1 MNAQKRVLLLVGS
14 PRGRNSTSESL
25 GTYLLDRL
33 REKGLKTETVRL
45 SPLLKSDEGKQNLL
59 AVVDGSDIIILVCP
73 LYVDSSPA
81 MVIKALEMIAKH
93 RKSKKTVNNQQLLV
107 ICNSGFP
114 EAYHNDTALAIY
126 RRFAVE
132 SGFKWVGGLALG
144 MGEAIAG
151 QSLEKAG
158 GKAKKVRRSL
168 EMAADALV
176 EGNPIPQTSVDLM
189 ARPFIPAW
197 MYILFGGLG
206 WKSRAKKNGVGKTIY
221 SRPYQR

>member
-59 AVVDGSDIIILVCP
+59 TVVDGSDIIILVCP

-93 RKSKKTVNNQQLLV
+93 RKSKKTVNNQQL
-107 ICNSGFP
+107 P
-114 EAYHNDTALAIY
+114 AT
-126 RRFAVE
+126 
-132 SGFKWVGGLALG
+132 
-144 MGEAIAG
+144 
-151 QSLEKAG
+151 
-158 GKAKKVRRSL
+158 
-168 EMAADALV
+168 
-176 EGNPIPQTSVDLM
+176 PIVHS
-189 ARPFIPAW
+189 
-197 MYILFGGLG
+197 
-206 WKSRAKKNGVGKTIY
+206 TIIE
-221 SRPYQR
+221 